1 MFLAIMRCPG
11 NTTPGN
17 TIRDPHCNKVES
29 VSMSLRCPSLR
40 DSTNGCRHVA
50 TAANAATNVA
60 GTIVAV
66 TLRRSLSQAAR
77 SDPALGD
84 GSSDSSDV
92 DEDLDLWSYYQVRLV
107 RGSREYL
114 AMVDTSQTLLDERNA
129 LKVSTCA
136 LCVGFVNV
144 LRKLRRR
151 L

>member
-1 MFLAIMRCPG
+1 M
-11 NTTPGN
+11 
-17 TIRDPHCNKVES
+17 
-29 VSMSLRCPSLR
+29 
-40 DSTNGCRHVA
+40 
-50 TAANAATNVA
+50 
-60 GTIVAV
+60 AV